1 MYTNQHQPAMN
12 TMHTAEHLADLATG
26 MPQAEYGHH
35 PDHQHGKRP
44 RAKPL
49 THKQALIKFWSRG
62 IVLDADGSI
71 KCSCSPCC
79 KPQSWDSYAYTRH
92 FQYKKHQKWEAE
104 REAGWEDLAYANF
117 LKQVEA
123 VDDEGLDEET
133 IAAAMAS
140 GAAAKKKKKTS
151 NSNKRSLTSDTLPA
165 ALMAEKR
172 LRMNANSEMR
182 EKREIEEHN
191 MRQWKEAR
199 QELKRAREELR
210 ETVDGIEMQELEADI
225 RNLMERKA
233 RFARALGMVEGG
245 EPHPHQQLGV

>member
-1 MYTNQHQPAMN
+1 M
-12 TMHTAEHLADLATG
+12 
-26 MPQAEYGHH
+26 
-35 PDHQHGKRP
+35 
-44 RAKPL
+44 
-49 THKQALIKFWSRG
+49 
-62 IVLDADGSI
+62 
-71 KCSCSPCC
+71 
-79 KPQSWDSYAYTRH
+79 
-92 FQYKKHQKWEAE
+92 
-104 REAGWEDLAYANF
+104 
-117 LKQVEA
+117 
-123 VDDEGLDEET
+123 DDEGLDEET

-199 QELKRAREELR
+199 QELKRAREALR